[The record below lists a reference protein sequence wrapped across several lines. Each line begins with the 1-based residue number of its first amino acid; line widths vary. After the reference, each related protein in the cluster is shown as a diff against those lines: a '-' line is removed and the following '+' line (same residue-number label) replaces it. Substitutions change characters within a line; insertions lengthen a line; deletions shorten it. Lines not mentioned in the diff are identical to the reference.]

1 MKKVFLAIL
10 FTCVSLFAQFSG
22 PKVSV
27 QSDKYDFGKVKQKT
41 TVTHEFTIKNT
52 GNADLVI
59 KNVKASCGCT
69 VAKPSKEI
77 IKPGDFAKIK
87 VSFNT
92 GRRKGIQRKHVYI
105 FTNDPQKPELR
116 LTFTATV
123 MEDKSKSEVPKI
135 KLSSKRVNLG
145 NIKEGKVVEFK
156 VKVINEGKKPLII
169 KKVVSSCGCTAALM
183 SNGQIPPGGSEWLN
197 VKFDSSKRHGKIS
210 RTVSVYSNDPA
221 RPVETITLF
230 ANIIKGK
237 K

>member
-1 MKKVFLAIL
+1 MKNAFLAFL
-10 FTCVSLFAQFSG
+10 FVSTSLFAQFAG

-27 QSDKYDFGKVKQKT
+27 QSDKYDFGKVKQNT
-41 TVTHEFTIKNT
+41 TVSHEFTVMNN

-59 KNVKASCGCT
+59 KKVKASCGCT
-69 VAKPSKEI
+69 VAKPSKDI

-92 GRRKGIQRKHVYI
+92 DRRKGNQRKHVYV

-123 MEDKSKSEVPKI
+123 IEENKNEVPKI
-135 KLSSKRVNLG
+135 KLSSKRFNLG
-145 NIKEGKVVEFK
+145 NVNEGKVVEFK
-156 VKVINEGKKPLII
+156 VRVINEGKKPLII

-183 SNGQIPPGGSEWLN
+183 SDSKIMPGSSGWLN
-197 VKFDSSKRHGKIS
+197 VKFDSSKRSGKIS
-210 RTVSVYSNDPA
+210 RTVSIYSNDPQH
-221 RPVETITLF
+221 PVETITLF